1 LRRGAVKGACS
12 VNSDPAISM
21 SPLTNGEKWIRL
33 LRAYGPVADNEAMQA
48 EHVGKL
54 SAHLGVPK
62 LAFDHPA
69 RKLILE
75 CFPVSTGSF
84 RNVVLTGT
92 AGEGK
97 TSLCFELFHAL
108 TGNSAGGHHGVEVV
122 TVGTPNGQRTLTL
135 IYDVTAWRKKTN
147 GYLSQDHVG
156 VLTRMA
162 ASAFDESDE
171 YFVLAV
177 NDGQMHELFRALPAD
192 APELVRRLEKSLIEL
207 HARGERDSGER
218 LRLINLSMVPSEEI
232 MRLCLAAVLDRPE
245 WICFAEESDKPFF
258 SEPSSLSRN
267 YRVLNTSEVRA
278 KLIMLARIADLT
290 GHHLP
295 IRGVLCLLTNALL
308 GHPDARDRVIRPGAE
323 ANTIGKSGTAHKGAL
338 HRTLFGENLT
348 TSNRRKREVYRFLS
362 MLRIGDETTT
372 DLDELL
378 IFGTR
383 DEELKSAYDELVSI
397 DPYDQRNPDFDALLK
412 RYIRGD
418 IIDEAETALFL
429 AELAAERR
437 RVFLQASQES
447 LQKHLLWR
455 ITVFHHAWEY
465 LEEILKPLEEGKPP
479 AHLHLRKLASGL
491 NRIWTGLLLA
501 DDASE
506 VYLATGLDVSTS
518 PISDIYLSQVELDS
532 EPPGLEI
539 VRKEAGCVPDAVL
552 RANGKEFRFT
562 LTLPRFEFLC
572 RVADGAMPSSFS
584 RESCAD
590 FMSLKQRCLRDLR
603 VKTSSR
609 SLHLIEVQGAG
620 TIQRLSIHLAEQ

>member
-1 LRRGAVKGACS
+1 
-12 VNSDPAISM
+12 M
-21 SPLTNGEKWIRL
+21 SALTKGEKWIRL

-54 SAHLGVPK
+54 AAHYGVPK

-69 RKLILE
+69 RQLILD

-97 TSLCFELFHAL
+97 TSLCFELVQAL
-108 TGNSAGGHHGVEVV
+108 TGKPAEGHSGVEIVPV
-122 TVGTPNGQRTLTL
+122 ETHAGWRTITL

-147 GYLSQDHVG
+147 GHLSPEHVG
-156 VLTRMA
+156 VLARMA
-162 ASAFDESDE
+162 ESAFGESE
-171 YFVLAV
+171 EFFVLAV

-192 APELVRRLEKSLIEL
+192 APELVRRLQKTLTEL

-218 LRLINLSMVPSEEI
+218 LRLINLSMVPSEQI
-232 MRLCLAAVLDRPE
+232 MSLCLGAVLDRPE
-245 WICFAEESDKPFF
+245 WVCFTEESVKPLF

-267 YRVLNTSEVRA
+267 YRALNTPEVRA
-278 KLIMLARIADLT
+278 KLIMLARIADVT

-295 IRGVLCLLTNALL
+295 TRGVLCLLSNALL
-308 GHPDARDRVIRPGAE
+308 GHPDARDRVIRPGTE
-323 ANTIGKSGTAHKGAL
+323 ANTIGKSGTAHKAAL

-348 TSNRRKREVYRFLS
+348 SSNRRKREVYRFLS
-362 MLRIGDETTT
+362 MLHVGDETTN

-383 DEELKSAYDELVSI
+383 DDELKAAHDELVLP
-397 DPYDQRNPDFDALLK
+397 DPFSQRNPDFDALLK

-418 IIDEAETALFL
+418 INDEEEMSFFL

-437 RVFLQASQES
+437 RVFLQAPQVQ
-447 LQKHLLWR
+447 LQKYLLWK
-455 ITVFHHAWEY
+455 ITVFHHAREY
-465 LEEILKPLEEGKPP
+465 LEEILKPLEEGKSP
-479 AHLHLRKLASGL
+479 ARLHLRKLASGL

-501 DDASE
+501 ENANE
-506 VYLATGLDVSTS
+506 IYLATGLDMTTS
-518 PISDIYLSQVELDS
+518 PVSDIHLSQLELDS

-539 VRKEAGCVPDAVL
+539 LRKEAGNVPEAVL
-552 RANGKEFRFT
+552 RTNGREFRFS

-603 VKTSSR
+603 LKVSSR
-609 SLHLIEVQGAG
+609 SLHLIEVHGTG
-620 TIQRLSIHLAEQ
+620 TIQRLPIHLTEQ

>member
-1 LRRGAVKGACS
+1 
-12 VNSDPAISM
+12 M
-21 SPLTNGEKWIRL
+21 SALTKGEKWIRL

-54 SAHLGVPK
+54 AAHYGVPK

-69 RKLILE
+69 RQIILD
-75 CFPVSTGSF
+75 CFPVSAGSF

-97 TSLCFELFHAL
+97 TSLCFELVEAL
-108 TGNSAGGHHGVEVV
+108 TGKSAEGHSGVENVSV
-122 TVGTPNGQRTLTL
+122 ETHAGQRRITL

-147 GYLSQDHVG
+147 GHLSPEHVG

-162 ASAFDESDE
+162 ESAFGESDE
-171 YFVLAV
+171 FFVLAV
-177 NDGQMHELFRALPAD
+177 NDGQMHELFRALPLGT
-192 APELVRRLEKSLIEL
+192 PELVRRLETTLIGL

-218 LRLINLSMVPSEEI
+218 LRLINLSMVPSEKI
-232 MRLCLAAVLDRPE
+232 MSLCLGAVLDRPE
-245 WICFAEESDKPFF
+245 WVCFAEESERPLFL
-258 SEPSSLSRN
+258 EVSSLARN
-267 YRVLNTSEVRA
+267 YRALNTAEVRA
-278 KLIMLARIADLT
+278 KLIMLARIADVT

-295 IRGVLCLLTNALL
+295 TRGVLCLLSNALL
-308 GHPDARDRVIRPGAE
+308 GHPDARDRVIRPGTE
-323 ANTIGKSGTAHKGAL
+323 ANTIGNAGTAHRAAL

-348 TSNRRKREVYRFLS
+348 ISNRRKREVYRFLS
-362 MLRIGDETTT
+362 MLHVGDETTN

-383 DEELKSAYDELVSI
+383 DEELKAAHDELVLP
-397 DPYDQRNPDFDALLK
+397 DPFNQRNPNFDALLK

-418 IIDEAETALFL
+418 INDEEEMSFFL

-437 RVFLQASQES
+437 RVFLQASQAQ
-447 LQKHLLWR
+447 LQKYRLWKT
-455 ITVFHHAWEY
+455 TVFHHAREY
-465 LEEILKPLEEGKPP
+465 IEEILKPLEEAKSP
-479 AHLHLRKLASGL
+479 ARLHLRKLASGL

-501 DDASE
+501 ENANE
-506 VYLATGLDVSTS
+506 VYLATGLDLTTS
-518 PISDIYLSQVELDS
+518 PVSDIHLSQLELDS
-532 EPPGLEI
+532 EPPGVEI
-539 VRKEAGCVPDAVL
+539 LRKEAGGVPEAVL
-552 RANGKEFRFT
+552 RANGREFRFT

-603 VKTSSR
+603 VKASSR
-609 SLHLIEVQGAG
+609 SLHLIEVHGAG
-620 TIQRLSIHLAEQ
+620 TIQRLPIHLAEQ